1 MYSNNHYNKS
11 LKTFARAHR
20 NESTHAEVRLWVEA
34 LSKRQMLGY
43 QFLRQRPIDNFI
55 VDFFCKELKLVIEVD
70 GYTHQFDETYKKDLK
85 KEQRLL
91 ELGYFIIRFRDEEVI
106 VWKIEEIKKH
116 HPPLRGRRPNP
127 PSPKHNPLHKGDN
140 YLPNKKVAP
149 PN

>member
-1 MYSNNHYNKS
+1 
-11 LKTFARAHR
+11 
-20 NESTHAEVRLWVEA
+20 
-34 LSKRQMLGY
+34 MLGY

>member
-1 MYSNNHYNKS
+1 M
-11 LKTFARAHR
+11 
-20 NESTHAEVRLWVEA
+20 
-34 LSKRQMLGY
+34 
-43 QFLRQRPIDNFI
+43 
-55 VDFFCKELKLVIEVD
+55 
-70 GYTHQFDETYKKDLK
+70 K

-91 ELGYFIIRFRDEEVI
+91 ELGYFIIRFRDEEVMNEIERVKEVI

-127 PSPKHNPLHKGDN
+127 HSPKHNPLHKGDN